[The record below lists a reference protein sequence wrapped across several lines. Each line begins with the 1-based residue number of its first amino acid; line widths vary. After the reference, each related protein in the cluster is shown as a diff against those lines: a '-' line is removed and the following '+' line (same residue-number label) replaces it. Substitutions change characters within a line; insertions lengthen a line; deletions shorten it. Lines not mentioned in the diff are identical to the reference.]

1 MTRDSTTALTPRE
14 AAILLALLAQEQP
27 ISNTALRDRFG
38 FTVVGKERVRLNDLG
53 LVESGKVP
61 GHGNALFHEVT
72 DAGWARGRHELAPR
86 AEPVKLTVPVG
97 VLFAIAEGVHR
108 FLEREDREIG
118 EVLGVID
125 APIDPPRP
133 DSPPAA
139 DPTPAPAPAPAP
151 QNDPLPVTDHA
162 PAADQEHTA
171 EDCASA
177 LEAAIRTAYTRLAPA
192 AQDWVR
198 LADVRPLLPTAAK
211 TQVDRVLR
219 RMARQPDV
227 RVVPDENQKSLTAA
241 DHAAAVRIGEHDN
254 HLLLIGSA

>member
-38 FTVVGKERVRLNDLG
+38 FTLVGKERVRLNDLG

-118 EVLGVID
+118 EVLGVLGVVD
-125 APIDPPRP
+125 APTDPPRP
-133 DSPPAA
+133 DSPPAS
-139 DPTPAPAPAPAP
+139 DPAHE
-151 QNDPLPVTDHA
+151 HA
-162 PAADQEHTA
+162 A
-171 EDCASA
+171 EDRGGA

-211 TQVDRVLR
+211 TQVDQVLR

-227 RVVPDENQKSLTAA
+227 RVVPEENQKSLTAA